1 MFCRMRPLNRHYF
14 VLQTN
19 PGEQFFMFSSLAAW
33 LVRKTGKRFDPPQ
46 EFDDPNSTISNIL
59 EQVRKLG
66 VTIDFPPS
74 KLKQGYGEHAI
85 FVLDRL
91 SDEALRHTH
100 FTWHNPIAPVEEGHE
115 EDDIDED
122 MEVSR
127 LKVAQWFG
135 ANGQPRVRS

>member
-1 MFCRMRPLNRHYF
+1 
-14 VLQTN
+14 
-19 PGEQFFMFSSLAAW
+19 MFSSLAAW

-135 ANGQPRVRS
+135 ANGEPRVRS